1 MTENKESFNEYME
14 FFKTQ
19 TLKEKQSIIVDQ
31 MKTLAGFT
39 NSLCEEIGGKSE
51 MLLNRELIDLN
62 KTDYTEDDFAEALI
76 VLVNSIQN
84 SICDLSNTLADMA
97 DTIQ

>member
-1 MTENKESFNEYME
+1 MIENKESFNEYME

-39 NSLCEEIGGKSE
+39 NNLCEEVGAKSE
-51 MLLNRELIDLN
+51 MILNRELIDLN
-62 KTDYTEDDFAEALI
+62 KENYTEDDFAEAVI

-84 SICDLSNTLADMA
+84 SICDLSNTLADIA
-97 DTIQ
+97 DTIE

>member
-1 MTENKESFNEYME
+1 MIESKESFNEYME